1 MQNKKSDLKNDTS
14 KVRKNKF
21 GFIGAGIAIVLLILS
36 LVYLFVPKQVDFVLS
51 SIQWTHSQ
59 NIEEY
64 RTINESDWSL
74 PSGGR
79 LLFTQQEISGYEEV
93 LDHYETRTREVSEQV
108 LDGYDTVV
116 TGTRDMGNG
125 YFEEITSQVPR
136 YRTEYHTETYEE
148 PVYRSEPIYSTKY
161 YYEIDKWVFDRTIT
175 SSGTDKNIQYKEYVL
190 EENERDSTFIDE
202 YEFTGIIEE
211 KEYTISVDKSTWD
224 KYDVGD
230 SIPAKINRLGIV
242 SLVE

>member
-1 MQNKKSDLKNDTS
+1 M
-14 KVRKNKF
+14 V
-21 GFIGAGIAIVLLILS
+21 LS